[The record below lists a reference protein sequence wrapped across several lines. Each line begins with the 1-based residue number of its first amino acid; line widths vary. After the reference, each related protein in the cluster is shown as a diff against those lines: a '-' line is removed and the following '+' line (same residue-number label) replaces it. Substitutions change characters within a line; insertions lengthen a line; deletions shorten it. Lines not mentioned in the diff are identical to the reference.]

1 VPLEEFVDAFVFT
14 RFEPAGEVTGN
25 DSIRKATS
33 ILDYIFREL
42 AVSYLGRDD
51 LAEVENV
58 SHDGLGG
65 GASEGEEPTVAVQ
78 PVRPEQLISRG
89 FSRGIM
95 PDNIVPFT
103 ARRIADRLES
113 SEGPAATPPRSP
125 DYLSDACPTC
135 GHFTL
140 RPDDGVAVCE
150 ACGATVQT
158 A

>member
-25 DSIRKATS
+25 DSIRRATS

-42 AVSYLGRDD
+42 AVSYLGRED
-51 LAEVENV
+51 LAETDHL
-58 SHDGLGG
+58 SPDGLGG
-65 GASEGEEPTVAVQ
+65 GVGEGEEPTVPVA

-89 FSRGIM
+89 FSRGVM
-95 PDNIVPFT
+95 PDNIVPFQT
-103 ARRIADRLES
+103 RKGGERTEQDNVAPLTSQR
-113 SEGPAATPPRSP
+113 PPE
-125 DYLSDACPTC
+125 YLSDACPTC

-140 RPDDGVAVCE
+140 RPDDGVAVCD
-150 ACGATVQT
+150 ACGAVVQT